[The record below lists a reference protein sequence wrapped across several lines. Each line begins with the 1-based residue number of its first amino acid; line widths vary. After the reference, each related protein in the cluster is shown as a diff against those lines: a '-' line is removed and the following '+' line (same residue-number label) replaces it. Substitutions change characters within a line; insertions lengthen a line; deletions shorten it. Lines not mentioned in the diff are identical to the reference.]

1 MVTDNELIQDIYK
14 VAGKLKGSPLT
25 HSEKQEIIKQFN
37 EIKNLP
43 AFERAKKAIEQTI
56 GKELPEEIFL
66 EFLGG
71 SINSLND
78 LLIKL
83 QSTASQWKKVKK

>member
-1 MVTDNELIQDIYK
+1 MATDNEFIQDIYK
-14 VAGKLKGSPLT
+14 VAEKHKGSPLT
-25 HSEKQEIIKQFN
+25 QSEEQEIIRQFN
-37 EIKNLP
+37 ETKNLP

-56 GKELPEEIFL
+56 GGKLPEEIFL

-71 SINSLND
+71 SLNSLND

-83 QSTASQWKKVKK
+83 QLTASTWKKDKK